1 MGRGEILNMKIVYA
15 LPKNLGFMISL
26 NAKA

>member
-15 LPKNLGFMISL
+15 LAKNLGFMIHL